1 MSLLLTLAK
10 EYANLTKDKKSCKLL
25 SQGTVSSYTTFKK
38 WTTSRKEKNP
48 SLRMRWAM
56 GSKFP
61 IMANREILE
70 EAGIPEQWEGI
81 DLWSKKDDVSKLG
94 MVLASP
100 AAITYWNFCGPGVD
114 NSSVIRDVYK
124 AKFMKKERWRETLW
138 GPMNFELV
146 GKQRRMVETQ
156 PVEIKLNQKEIKEL
170 TMWVLFEDEAN
181 LASKFIQENFSL
193 VLSLRELYKGKAVN
207 KDVAAFMIAHQ
218 FSPEK
223 RFLPTFGPI
232 RPERMELLH
241 CLGGDF
247 WKIEAVTAG
256 SLNEEQKK
264 RDVRAVARKI
274 CLRASVDLFTPAEK
288 IRDYISSV
296 TMRFGTVERTFED
309 VIRNSD
315 DISAEVTLCKAALG
329 CELGKSMNFGNLNLR
344 KVSGEA
350 ETIEK
355 TVYWGLKPIKYKCW
369 RGEETFYCEL
379 RKVTCMF
386 RRSEGLD
393 WANIGPGSPE
403 ERRELLAMVMIF
415 CRDGRFFESAPVNID
430 ESFFRTRLNKEIPYQ
445 YVLLKWVRQSRD
457 NLDAL
462 LSTRGLIPA
471 HIGQF
476 GKGMGIDGSSS
487 SSMVYKGVMLSKT
500 PIDIVESKEKHRLF
514 LNDNIEAITERG
526 AMVASIMDLSEDNR
540 ETFNDVTFNHVD
552 LAVLKDEKTAII
564 KIYRSLVERI
574 NTDDDGLPA
583 LIMGKRYL
591 ELYQL
596 DEVKDA
602 VGLIPKRML
611 GAYSYQARQLIQSQ
625 IKNDSYSLPEIIK
638 LLPFC
643 YSPPKKM
650 LFDGTFHFK
659 NQMYVRPG
667 INTNLFSFSK
677 TDKSKIYVNGSAVKI
692 KLVLGDDEM
701 DTSLAFV
708 EGFQVCE
715 YDPRAPLIPRRDL
728 RLIGFGKKVRV
739 FVGQGQEKTLV
750 RTSSKR
756 AASHDVSKNIR
767 RMRLEV

>member
-1 MSLLLTLAK
+1 KQRMSLLLTLAK

-114 NSSVIRDVYK
+114 NSSVIKDVYK

-146 GKQRRMVETQ
+146 GKQRRVVETQ
-156 PVEIKLNQKEIKEL
+156 PVEIKLNQKEIKE
-170 TMWVLFEDEAN
+170 
-181 LASKFIQENFSL
+181 
-193 VLSLRELYKGKAVN
+193 
-207 KDVAAFMIAHQ
+207 
-218 FSPEK
+218 
-223 RFLPTFGPI
+223 
-232 RPERMELLH
+232 
-241 CLGGDF
+241 
-247 WKIEAVTAG
+247 
-256 SLNEEQKK
+256 
-264 RDVRAVARKI
+264 
-274 CLRASVDLFTPAEK
+274 
-288 IRDYISSV
+288 
-296 TMRFGTVERTFED
+296 
-309 VIRNSD
+309 
-315 DISAEVTLCKAALG
+315 
-329 CELGKSMNFGNLNLR
+329 
-344 KVSGEA
+344 
-350 ETIEK
+350 
-355 TVYWGLKPIKYKCW
+355 
-369 RGEETFYCEL
+369 
-379 RKVTCMF
+379 
-386 RRSEGLD
+386 
-393 WANIGPGSPE
+393 
-403 ERRELLAMVMIF
+403 
-415 CRDGRFFESAPVNID
+415 
-430 ESFFRTRLNKEIPYQ
+430 
-445 YVLLKWVRQSRD
+445 
-457 NLDAL
+457 
-462 LSTRGLIPA
+462 
-471 HIGQF
+471 
-476 GKGMGIDGSSS
+476 
-487 SSMVYKGVMLSKT
+487 
-500 PIDIVESKEKHRLF
+500 
-514 LNDNIEAITERG
+514 
-526 AMVASIMDLSEDNR
+526 
-540 ETFNDVTFNHVD
+540 
-552 LAVLKDEKTAII
+552 
-564 KIYRSLVERI
+564 
-574 NTDDDGLPA
+574 
-583 LIMGKRYL
+583 L